1 MPQLGL
7 NGRGEVKARRAVA
20 QKFCWRRRAV
30 DRETRAH
37 GVGKAR
43 FGSGASMVVDAALS
57 LQRFE
62 KKMRR
67 TLQICNRLRDLDNA
81 RVLDSYR

>member
-1 MPQLGL
+1 M

-37 GVGKAR
+37 GGSGKAR
-43 FGSGASMVVDAALS
+43 FGSGASIVRDSKKDASHIAY
-57 LQRFE
+57 LQ
-62 KKMRR
+62 
-67 TLQICNRLRDLDNA
+67 
-81 RVLDSYR
+81 SS